1 MRAEEVPPGPKEPSL
16 ADRRALAGLVFA
28 YVALALSLLAWA
40 TALVFLAAFRK
51 DLDVGPWLV
60 LGAGVGS
67 LAGCVLSWMARQ
79 RVRDA
84 SYLHAALDF
93 MSTFAWH
100 VSWTSLILVMLCASQ
115 VYSAW
120 QAAQEEIVT

>member
-1 MRAEEVPPGPKEPSL
+1 MLSYIALTLS
-16 ADRRALAGLVFA
+16 ALAWV
-28 YVALALSLLAWA
+28 

-67 LAGCVLSWMARQ
+67 LTGCVLSWMARL
-79 RVRDA
+79 RVREA
-84 SYLHAALDF
+84 SHLHAALDF
-93 MSTFAWH
+93 VSTFAWH

-120 QAAQEEIVT
+120 QAAAEEVVL

>member
-1 MRAEEVPPGPKEPSL
+1 MRAEDVPPGHNEPSL
-16 ADRRALAGLVFA
+16 ADRRALAGLVMS
-28 YVALALSLLAWA
+28 YVALSLSALAWA

-60 LGAGVGS
+60 LGAGIAS
-67 LAGCVLSWMARQ
+67 LAGCVLSWMARR

-84 SYLHAALDF
+84 SHLHAALDF
-93 MSTFAWH
+93 VSTFAWH
-100 VSWTSLILVMLCASQ
+100 VSWTSLVVVMFCASQ

-120 QAAQEEIVT
+120 QAAQEEMVL